1 MPRLTEEQ
9 LINKY
14 KEMSI
19 YENEAKD
26 KGYKYIAGI
35 DEVGRG
41 PLAGPVVAACV
52 ILPDDEMILG
62 LDDSKKVS
70 AKKRE
75 MLSEQIKEKAIWSI
89 GIVSH
94 EDIDKYNI
102 KVATKMAM
110 KQAIEKLDINPDFL
124 LIDAEHLED
133 ISIPQNSIIKGDAKS
148 VSIAAA
154 SIVAKVY
161 RDYLMDIESE
171 KYPEY
176 AFDKNKG
183 YGTAVHCAALKEY
196 GPTPIHRKTFIKNI
210 IK

>member
-89 GIVSH
+89 GMVSH
-94 EDIDKYNI
+94 EDIDKFNI
-102 KVATKMAM
+102 KVAT
-110 KQAIEKLDINPDFL
+110 FL
-124 LIDAEHLED
+124 YKF
-133 ISIPQNSIIKGDAKS
+133 S
-148 VSIAAA
+148 
-154 SIVAKVY
+154 
-161 RDYLMDIESE
+161 
-171 KYPEY
+171 
-176 AFDKNKG
+176 
-183 YGTAVHCAALKEY
+183 C
-196 GPTPIHRKTFIKNI
+196 
-210 IK
+210 